1 MTDIRCEIRTRPSSN
16 GLELI
21 GLVWSDGP
29 AAGRYDFTV
38 NKDGPGGSSCT
49 HQSGFFTK
57 QAHLPATVAII
68 CVDAATGS
76 KYRALL
82 SVDVAGEEVACST
95 RAA

>member
-38 NKDGPGGSSCT
+38 NKDGPYKPD
-49 HQSGFFTK
+49 H
-57 QAHLPATVAII
+57 
-68 CVDAATGS
+68 
-76 KYRALL
+76 YRY
-82 SVDVAGEEVACST
+82 
-95 RAA
+95 